1 MVIAEYKEAMVKGLK
16 AWLRGLS
23 VAFLLSFFYSQPKYV
38 FILILSVF
46 YSTLLF
52 SRILSSLLYGY
63 NDEIYDLALLAR
75 LPTYIIAPISI
86 TPFLI
91 LMNSTLPDLA

>member
-46 YSTLLF
+46 Y
-52 SRILSSLLYGY
+52 
-63 NDEIYDLALLAR
+63 
-75 LPTYIIAPISI
+75 
-86 TPFLI
+86 
-91 LMNSTLPDLA
+91 